1 MTPMAINETDLW
13 TLCVIA
19 GLTVVTVVSRSIFC
33 ISSQPWQLPHW
44 AQRGLQYA
52 PIAALSAVV
61 LPEVVMTQGV
71 LIHTWQ
77 DARLFAAAAGAA
89 YFFVRKG
96 QGQAVLGTIVT
107 GMAVYLPLH
116 IGLGW

>member
-1 MTPMAINETDLW
+1 MNQTDLW
-13 TLCVIA
+13 TLGVIV
-19 GLTVVTVVSRSIFC
+19 GLAVVTVVTRSFFF
-33 ISSQPWQLPHW
+33 ISSKPWHLPQW

-52 PIAALSAVV
+52 PIAALSAGV
-61 LPEVVMTQGV
+61 LPEVVMTQGH
-71 LIHTWQ
+71 LGTTWQ

-89 YFFVRKG
+89 YFFATGGK
-96 QGQAVLGTIVT
+96 GQAVLGTIVV

>member
-1 MTPMAINETDLW
+1 MTAMAMNETDLW
-13 TLCVIA
+13 TMGVIV
-19 GLTVVTVVSRSIFC
+19 GLALVTVLARAFFF
-33 ISSQPWQLPHW
+33 ISSQPWQMPHW
-44 AQRGLQYA
+44 VQRGLQYA

-71 LIHTWQ
+71 LIDTWQ
-77 DARLFAAAAGAA
+77 DARLFAVAAGAA
-89 YFFVRKG
+89 FFFIRKG

-116 IGLGW
+116 MGLGW